1 LLASGLFAARRQRK
15 PDHMRSLEDLP
26 EHALKVALEASDS
39 LMQHKQFMPRGGLLL
54 MLISRFRDDTREAL
68 GMEAER
74 FPGRGKVFRSLDE
87 LTSVELDTVSGAVMI
102 LLQERF
108 TVVMDDPELA
118 KLLRDFR
125 KALDDQ
131 RSERAQLQAS
141 MAP

>member
-1 LLASGLFAARRQRK
+1 
-15 PDHMRSLEDLP
+15 MRSLEDLP

-68 GMEAER
+68 RMEAER

-108 TVVMDDPELA
+108 TVVMGDPELA
-118 KLLRDFR
+118 KLLRDLR

>member
-1 LLASGLFAARRQRK
+1 
-15 PDHMRSLEDLP
+15 MRSLEDLS
-26 EHALKVALEASDS
+26 EDALKGALEASDS

-74 FPGRGKVFRSLDE
+74 FPGRGKVFRSLDD

-108 TVVMDDPELA
+108 TVVMGDPELA
-118 KLLRDFR
+118 KLLRDLR